1 MFDDFYNIQWTVLEK
16 TLIIIIIIIVVII
29 IIRVKK
35 YLDILFK
42 YDVDN
47 ENKYATINFAKE

>member
-1 MFDDFYNIQWTVLEK
+1 MFDDFYNIQWIVLEK
-16 TLIIIIIIIVVII
+16 TLIIIIIIIIVII

>member
-16 TLIIIIIIIVVII
+16 TLIIIIIIIVII